1 MAEPENTGNGS
12 RPLAEM
18 ATPFGARDYSD
29 NRRPGDW
36 QSRYPPEARRY
47 IHREAIVLAVALIV
61 FLILGVIAL
70 CFADHPMK
78 MPFVGS
84 GSTNSPADQS
94 TTIASPVLIEPR
106 LFAMFF
112 SGCVGGTTFSIK
124 WLIHAVA
131 RGMWHLD
138 RVLWRLFV
146 PVIGG
151 VYAFA
156 VLTLIDIG
164 IIGGQAAQTPRSAAS
179 IAGLGFL
186 IGYFSDGVSGLLTN
200 IAKAVFGTVQEK

>member
-1 MAEPENTGNGS
+1 
-12 RPLAEM
+12 M
-18 ATPFGARDYSD
+18 ATPFGARDYAD
-29 NRRPGDW
+29 NRLPGEW

-47 IHREAIVLAVALIV
+47 INREAIILAVALIV
-61 FLILGVIAL
+61 FLILGGIAL
-70 CFADHPMK
+70 CFAEHPIK
-78 MPFVGS
+78 MPFLGS
-84 GSTNSPADQS
+84 GPTNSPADQS
-94 TTIASPVLIEPR
+94 TAIPSPVVIEPR

-138 RVLWRLFV
+138 RVHWRLFV

-151 VYAFA
+151 VYACA
-156 VLTLIDIG
+156 MLTLIDIG
-164 IIGGQAAQTPRSAAS
+164 IIGGQAAQTPRSTAS

>member
-1 MAEPENTGNGS
+1 VGESEETGKGS

-18 ATPFGARDYSD
+18 ATPFGARDYAD
-29 NRRPGDW
+29 NRAPGEW

-47 IHREAIVLAVALIV
+47 IHREAIILAVALIV
-61 FLILGVIAL
+61 FLILGGIAL
-70 CFADHPMK
+70 CFAEHPIK
-78 MPFVGS
+78 MPFLGS
-84 GSTNSPADQS
+84 GSS
-94 TTIASPVLIEPR
+94 VVIEPR
-106 LFAMFF
+106 LLAMFF

-138 RVLWRLFV
+138 RVHWRLFV

-151 VYAFA
+151 VYACA
-156 VLTLIDIG
+156 MLTLIDIG

-179 IAGLGFL
+179 TAGLGFL

-200 IAKAVFGTVQEK
+200 MAKAVFGTVQEK